1 MLREEYERMTQRS
14 LVSMRMQKAHCGSK
28 IDWLCL
34 LLRTVEG
41 AAAIKAHEFEEF
53 QVAKDQEIENLQG
66 ELEGCK
72 EEV

>member
-1 MLREEYERMTQRS
+1 LNSYHRSSEHDQELLRHR
-14 LVSMRMQKAHCGSK
+14 V
-28 IDWLCL
+28 
-34 LLRTVEG
+34 LLRTIEG

-66 ELEGCK
+66 ELEGCE